1 MPVQNRSCL
10 ASCLPSRRAYHVTD
24 VTSAPLRRRFS
35 GGCAGETGE
44 GLLQRAFKEA
54 QRRAYKS
61 WEAKPWTS
69 SEENWLAAERSF
81 VRATSGAHGEEET
94 SSTQQVSE
102 KTSSGEVMAD
112 GKHPPD
118 AQKADA
124 DACDVPPDLRTGK
137 ASVRKEA
144 EAPDSAAKTDLDS
157 KLGTQLTWA
166 EAGSECAA
174 LSPKDVQLDPKTW
187 DELSPHLSE
196 VSTVSPS
203 GTVGRPEMSP
213 PKLPKLPLSKLQC
226 DRGTSFQCAHP
237 DQQVDMFQVQFS
249 PIQSRSLSGE
259 SSEGSFL
266 DVYDNWDRI
275 GSIETAASQPDEV
288 VMTVRSEKTSDRSN
302 FSLYGLYGNGQDA
315 EVRVLRK
322 VISDLEIRLQEKC
335 DDCPK

>member
-1 MPVQNRSCL
+1 MADRNALRAESPDTRLSLSPRFL
-10 ASCLPSRRAYHVTD
+10 ALLTE
-24 VTSAPLRRRFS
+24 
-35 GGCAGETGE
+35 GETGE

-213 PKLPKLPLSKLQC
+213 PKLPKLPLSKLVRSARSARSAGTQS
-226 DRGTSFQCAHP
+226 DRSDRSDRVLWLGTIMELPAWPAPPPEHP
-237 DQQVDMFQVQFS
+237 LITPRTGASYRALEAMRQRDVFSMCTPRPAGGYVPS
-249 PIQSRSLSGE
+249 PIQSNSITKPK
-259 SSEGSFL
+259 
-266 DVYDNWDRI
+266 WRI
-275 GSIETAASQPDEV
+275 Q
-288 VMTVRSEKTSDRSN
+288 R
-302 FSLYGLYGNGQDA
+302 GQLPGC
-315 EVRVLRK
+315 LR
-322 VISDLEIRLQEKC
+322 
-335 DDCPK
+335 